1 MTQTFTL
8 VHDDVIRYLYNETST
23 PENEHIEEELLLDNN
38 LLDFYLDCL
47 NLKSGLNEIRLEPSQ
62 QVVNRILSFSA
73 NYKPEN

>member
-8 VHDDVIRYLYNETST
+8 IHDDVIRYLYNETST
-23 PENEHIEEELLLDNN
+23 TENEYIEEELLLDNN

>member
-23 PENEHIEEELLLDNN
+23 TENEHIEEELLLDNN